1 MRTEQLTKCEPLQK
15 MSAKLG
21 PCKIDL
27 SPPGILYYRLFQGD
41 TSVVVLF
48 VLCFGVEFFAV

>member
-1 MRTEQLTKCEPLQK
+1 MTHNASTGKMRPERITQYRVRLW
-15 MSAKLG
+15 

-27 SPPGILYYRLFQGD
+27 SPPVTVCYSFQVD

-48 VLCFGVEFFAV
+48 VLCLGV